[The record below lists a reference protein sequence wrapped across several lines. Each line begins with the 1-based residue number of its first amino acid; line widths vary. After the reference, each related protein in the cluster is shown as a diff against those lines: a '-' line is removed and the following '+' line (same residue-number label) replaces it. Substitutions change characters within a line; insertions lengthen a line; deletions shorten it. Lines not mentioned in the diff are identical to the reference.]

1 MEQTTNYNTNS
12 PSAESNIYPQSS
24 GVNTAA
30 GNINSS
36 GPAANNI
43 SLPQAQSGY
52 NVYPQSSYSLQ
63 GQTNSTMTQ
72 NTANSGM
79 QNMAGNAS
87 SNISIPSTSVLP
99 YSPYSTDSAIQ
110 YQAPAQSGIRTI
122 QPLNMPLQNN
132 ENTPETL
139 TNPIYIPGFLR
150 QNIGR
155 WMRVEFLIGNTM
167 TDRVG
172 VLTEVGAS
180 YILLH
185 SIDPN
190 SYILCDMFSIKF
202 VVIINT
208 DNYGSLFID
217 Q

>member
-1 MEQTTNYNTNS
+1 MEPTTNYNNS
-12 PSAESNIYPQSS
+12 SPANNPYPQQAGSTS
-24 GVNTAA
+24 NT
-30 GNINSS
+30 GSISS
-36 GPAANNI
+36 GPAGNNI
-43 SLPQAQSGY
+43 FIPQSQSGY
-52 NVYPQSSYSLQ
+52 SALPQYSY
-63 GQTNSTMTQ
+63 NSAQ
-72 NTANSGM
+72 NATGSGMM
-79 QNMAGNAS
+79 QNMTSSGNSQGIES
-87 SNISIPSTSVLP
+87 STSANPSVPSTSVLP
-99 YSPYSTDSAIQ
+99 YSPFSSTGQRIE
-110 YQAPAQSGIRTI
+110 YQTPAQSGIRTV
-122 QPLNMPLQNN
+122 QPLNIPILNN
-132 ENTPETL
+132 ENDPETL

-155 WMRVEFLIGNTM
+155 WMRVEFLIGNTL

>member
-1 MEQTTNYNTNS
+1 MESTTNYNTNS
-12 PSAESNIYPQSS
+12 PAAGSSIYPQSS

-30 GNINSS
+30 NNINSV
-36 GPAANNI
+36 GPAGNNI

-52 NVYPQSSYSLQ
+52 NAYPQSSYGMQSQ
-63 GQTNSTMTQ
+63 
-72 NTANSGM
+72 ANSGISQSPSNSSM
-79 QNMAGNAS
+79 QNMTGNSS
-87 SNISIPSTSVLP
+87 SNMSVPSTSVLP
-99 YSPYSTDSAIQ
+99 YSPYSADSAIQ

-190 SYILCDMFSIKF
+190 SYILCDLFAIKF

>member
-12 PSAESNIYPQSS
+12 PSAGSSVYPQSS

-36 GPAANNI
+36 GPAGNNI

-52 NVYPQSSYSLQ
+52 NVYPQSSY
-63 GQTNSTMTQ
+63 
-72 NTANSGM
+72 SGM

>member
-1 MEQTTNYNTNS
+1 MDQTTNHTNS
-12 PSAESNIYPQSS
+12 QMAESGVYSQPS
-24 GVNTAA
+24 GANTAA
-30 GNINSS
+30 SNINSS
-36 GPAANNI
+36 GPAGNNI

-52 NVYPQSSYSLQ
+52 NVYSQYPYSMQ
-63 GQTNSTMTQ
+63 GQTNSRTEQ
-72 NTANSGM
+72 NAANSGM
-79 QNMAGNAS
+79 QSMTGNAS
-87 SNISIPSTSVLP
+87 SNISIPSTSILP
-99 YSPYSTDSAIQ
+99 YSPYSADSAIQ
-110 YQAPAQSGIRTI
+110 YQAPAQSGIRTV

-132 ENTPETL
+132 ESTPETL